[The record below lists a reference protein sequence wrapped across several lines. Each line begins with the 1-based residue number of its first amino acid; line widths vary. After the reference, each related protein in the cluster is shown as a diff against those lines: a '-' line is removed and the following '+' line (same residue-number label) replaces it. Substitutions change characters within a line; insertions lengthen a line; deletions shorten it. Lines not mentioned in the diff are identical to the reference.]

1 MTTPSPRE
9 IFQVVETGLDPEGV
23 LERLQLARLTL
34 QRDRL
39 AQAIAGAQEA
49 SRLSAKYDALGPVHQ
64 ARLLLSADLGE
75 WLALW
80 EKDRNE
86 EHPSTSLAQLEALLD
101 FERIAAAAL
110 SGAPCPLD
118 ASIGRVWSPMGDYS
132 FQPLNG
138 DVEVRPAPRIGDVI
152 AVDFDSPLAR
162 SMDYASG
169 VLSQPA
175 LALDEPEK
183 ERIVDVLRAGLE
195 LIDGSMPCYGR
206 LIREFTRRIIVRK
219 SLERVTDAV
228 PGASIFAS
236 EHMTRQIG
244 AIRLLN
250 PHLPEF
256 TPAMAAEKIL
266 HESIHNY
273 LAACEYVHGS
283 FCHRGNEVRPVSP
296 WSGNPIPNSSFIH
309 AVFVYF
315 ACFKLME
322 SAGAA
327 GLLAGPEHDEARIRA
342 RTLQFVSGF
351 LSNQS
356 MTGFLVTAEGVE
368 AVLLERLDAM
378 QEAIRA
384 RVRAE
389 EAKEPEYV

>member
-1 MTTPSPRE
+1 M
-9 IFQVVETGLDPEGV
+9 ETGLDPDGI
-23 LERLQLARLTL
+23 LERLQLARLAL

-39 AQAIAGAQEA
+39 AQAIGGTPEAACLTASYEQLGA
-49 SRLSAKYDALGPVHQ
+49 VHQ

-80 EKDRNE
+80 EKERNE
-86 EHPSTSLAQLEALLD
+86 GVHSTSLAQLEELLD
-101 FERIAAAAL
+101 SERIAASAL
-110 SGAPCPLD
+110 GGMPCPLD
-118 ASIGRVWSPMGDYS
+118 EAKGRIWSPMGDYS
-132 FQPLNG
+132 FLHQG
-138 DVEVRPAPRIGDVI
+138 GSVEVIPAPRIGDVI
-152 AVDFDSPLAR
+152 AIDFDSPLAR

-169 VLSQPA
+169 VLSQPP
-175 LALDEPEK
+175 LPLDETEK
-183 ERIVDVLRAGLE
+183 TRAVEVLQAGLE
-195 LIDGSMPCYGR
+195 LIDASMPYYGR

-219 SLERVTDAV
+219 SLESVSDAV

-244 AIRLLN
+244 AIRMLN

-256 TPAMAAEKIL
+256 SAAMAAEKIL

-322 SAGAA
+322 AAGEA
-327 GLLAGPEHDEARIRA
+327 GLLSAPEHDQARIRA

-356 MTGFLVTAEGVE
+356 MTDFLITAEGVD

-384 RVRAE
+384 RVRVE
-389 EAKEPEYV
+389 EEDVEYA